1 MKTFNIAKYLLA
13 GILSSSL
20 YSCNE
25 ADFLT
30 EINPNTPVETSFW
43 KTEADV
49 KAALATVYNPIRGA
63 TYGYFGAYEGFQNL
77 NTRADD
83 IFATPNDDSE
93 SWAITIFNNTPNT
106 GRNNW
111 SDLYKGIQRAN
122 VFIYNTENVPMDE
135 TVKKEMQGEAYFLRG
150 YQYFLLAINYGQAVI
165 HTQPTGLTSG
175 DGMKGLSPEADVWAQ
190 VEADLKKAKEL
201 LPVTRPASENGRV
214 TKGAA
219 IAHLGKAY
227 IFQGKYAEGAN
238 ELKIIMGSPYTYDLV
253 ENFEDNFKSDTEFN
267 KESIFELNYDKFGS
281 DGGEWTGGE
290 EANSMMGSVLA
301 NYFSP
306 EGTGVGGW
314 FKMQVSAHLVDE
326 FTIEKRPSGSD
337 SKWDKRIYTTFFFKY
352 SDYGD
357 VKPDETWYAN
367 VDFDTMWNNC
377 AKREEKGQPTFN
389 DIEGVAGRFLFKKLS
404 CWWCEK
410 GATMYSNWD
419 AKINNYRVMRF
430 AEVLLLHAEACAQT
444 GDITSANAD
453 LKRIRERAGLPNKNF
468 GDKEALMKEIEHQK
482 LLEFPMEGIRF
493 FDLKRWY
500 NYDQLKALFIAHK
513 KQGAENFQPKHFWL
527 PIPQSEINA
536 NSAISQLPSW
546 Q

>member
-1 MKTFNIAKYLLA
+1 MRTSNIYKYLLV
-13 GILSSSL
+13 GVIGSFLH
-20 YSCNE
+20 SCNE

-30 EINPNTPVETSFW
+30 EINPNSPVETSFW
-43 KTEADV
+43 KSADDA

-111 SDLYKGIQRAN
+111 VDLYKGIQRAN
-122 VFIYNTENVPMDE
+122 VFLYNIDKVPMDE
-135 TVKKEMQGEAYFLRG
+135 NLKKEMKGEAYFLRG

-165 HTQPTGLTSG
+165 HTDPTGLVSG
-175 DGMKGLSPEADVWAQ
+175 DGMKGLSTEAEVWAI
-190 VEADLKKAKEL
+190 VESDLLKAKEL
-201 LPVTRPASENGRV
+201 LPVSRPASENGRV

-227 IFQGKYAEGAN
+227 IFQGKYTEGAS
-238 ELKIIMGSPYTYDLV
+238 ELSIIMKAPYTYDLV
-253 ENFEDNFKSDTEFN
+253 ENFEDNFMSSTEFN

-290 EANSMMGSVLA
+290 DANSMMGSVLA
-301 NYFSP
+301 NYFGP
-306 EGTGVGGW
+306 QGDAGGW
-314 FKMQVSAHLVDE
+314 FKMQVSPFLVDE
-326 FTIEKRPSGSD
+326 FTIEKRPANSD
-337 SKWDKRIYTTFFFKY
+337 TKWDKRMYTTFFFKY

-357 VKPDETWYAN
+357 VKSDETWYKD
-367 VDFDTMWNNC
+367 VEFDQMWKDC
-377 AKREEKGQPTFN
+377 TKREEKGQPTFN
-389 DIEGVAGRFLFKKLS
+389 EIEGTPGRFLFKKLC
-404 CWWCEK
+404 CWWCEN

-430 AEVLLLHAEACAQT
+430 AEVLLLHAEACAQI
-444 GDITSANAD
+444 GDATSANSD
-453 LKRIRERAGLPNKNF
+453 LNRIRERAGLPNITLSGK
-468 GDKEALMKEIEHQK
+468 DELMKEIEHQK

-500 NYDQLKALFIAHK
+500 NYDQLKALFIAHD
-513 KQGAENFQPKHFWL
+513 KQGANNFLPKHFWL
-527 PIPQSEINA
+527 PIPQSEVNA
-536 NSAISQLPSW
+536 NAALTQLSAW
-546 Q
+546 E